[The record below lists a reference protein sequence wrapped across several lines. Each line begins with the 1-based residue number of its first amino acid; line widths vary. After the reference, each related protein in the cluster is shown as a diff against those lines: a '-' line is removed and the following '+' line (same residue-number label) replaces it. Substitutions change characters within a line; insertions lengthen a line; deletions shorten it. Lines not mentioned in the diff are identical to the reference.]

1 MKRERQT
8 REVRYLGLDV
18 HKHYITVGGMN
29 AQQEIV
35 LRPRDVEMERF
46 KRWAEENLTET
57 DEVVLEATTN
67 TWDVYDTI
75 VGLVKRV
82 VVAHPAE
89 VKQIANSRV
98 KTDNQDVIRLL
109 RLLIADLVP
118 EVWVPPLE
126 VRELRAMI
134 SYRWRLVTP
143 ALAGGAR
150 EMATAIQNRMH
161 SLLHCHNIQAPD
173 GKIDVGE
180 NRAWWEQL
188 KLSELETLRLKQ
200 ELKTLRLVREHIVE
214 VEKELGRLSTSERWG
229 SQAVRI
235 MQLPG
240 VGIIVTMTLLSAIG
254 DIRRFESPKKLVG
267 YAGLGAGVHDRGQK
281 HREKGITKF
290 GRKELRWALVE
301 ASWQAVRSN
310 PRWRSHY
317 ATLCKRKHPNQA
329 IVAIARK
336 LLVTLWY
343 LWNNPTSYQHSSD
356 EDLAYKML
364 TWAWHMDKSALHGM
378 SSQQFA
384 KYGLL
389 QLGRGEHLTRI
400 VKGGQP
406 RRIASKEEVLALK
419 PELCLKQ

>member
-1 MKRERQT
+1 MQGEWKT
-8 REVRYLGLDV
+8 REGRYIGLDV
-18 HKHYITVGGMN
+18 HKRYITVGGMN

-46 KRWAEENLTET
+46 KRWVQENLKQT

-67 TWDVYDTI
+67 TWDIYDTLRP
-75 VGLVKRV
+75 LVKRV

-98 KTDNQDVIRLL
+98 KTDNQDVIRLV
-109 RLLIADLVP
+109 RLLLADLVP
-118 EVWVPPLE
+118 EVWVPPVE
-126 VRELRAMI
+126 VRELRALL
-134 SYRWRLVTP
+134 SYRWRLVK
-143 ALAGGAR
+143 
-150 EMATAIQNRMH
+150 MSTAIQNRMH
-161 SLLHCHNIQAPD
+161 SLLHRHNIQAPE

-180 NRAWWEQL
+180 NQAWWEQL
-188 KLSELETLRLKQ
+188 RLSELETLRLKQ
-200 ELKTLRLVREHIVE
+200 ELKTLRMVREHILE
-214 VEKELGRLSTSERWG
+214 VEKELGCLSTSERWRK
-229 SQAVRI
+229 QAVHV

-240 VGIIVTMTLLSAIG
+240 VGVIVTMTILSAIG
-254 DIRRFESPKKLVG
+254 DIQRFENPKKLVG
-267 YAGLGAGVHDRGQK
+267 YAGLGAGVHDSGQT

-310 PRWRSHY
+310 PRWRAQY
-317 ATLCKRKHPNQA
+317 EALCQRKHPNQA

-343 LWNNPTSYQHSSD
+343 LLSKQEAYTPSSD
-356 EDLAYKML
+356 EDLAYKLL
-364 TWAWHMDKSALHGM
+364 TWAWHLDKSALRGM
-378 SSQQFA
+378 TNQQFA

-400 VKGGQP
+400 VKGGRP

-419 PELCLKQ
+419 PILQPPR

>member
-1 MKRERQT
+1 M
-8 REVRYLGLDV
+8 GLDI

-29 AQQEIV
+29 AEQEIV
-35 LRPRDVEMERF
+35 LRPRDVVMERF
-46 KRWAEENLTET
+46 KTWAESNLRKT

-75 VGLVKRV
+75 VSLVKRV

-89 VKQIANSRV
+89 VKQIANARV
-98 KTDNQDVIRLL
+98 KTDHQDVIRLV
-109 RLLIADLVP
+109 RLLIAELVP

-134 SYRWRLVTP
+134 SYRWRLVK
-143 ALAGGAR
+143 
-150 EMATAIQNRMH
+150 MATAIQNRMH
-161 SLLHCHNIQAPD
+161 SLLHRHNIQAPD
-173 GKIDVGE
+173 GKIDVGA

-188 KLSELETLRLKQ
+188 QLSALETLRLKQ
-200 ELKTLRLVREHIVE
+200 ELKTLRMVREHIVD

-229 SQAVRI
+229 SQTVRV

-240 VGIIVTMTLLSAIG
+240 VGVIVTMTILSAIG

-267 YAGLGAGVHDRGQK
+267 YAGMGAGVHDSGQK

-310 PRWRSHY
+310 PRWRAQY
-317 ATLCKRKHPNQA
+317 DELCKRKHPNQA

-343 LWNNPTSYQHSSD
+343 LLSKQESYNGWSD

-364 TWAWHMDKSALHGM
+364 TWAWHMDRRALNGM
-378 SSQQFA
+378 SNQQFA
-384 KYGLL
+384 KYGLI

-406 RRIASKEEVLALK
+406 RRIAAKEEVLALK
-419 PELCLKQ
+419 PELYLKQ

>member
-1 MKRERQT
+1 MKREQKT
-8 REVRYLGLDV
+8 REDEVRYIGLDV

-29 AQQEIV
+29 KEQEIV
-35 LRPRDVEMERF
+35 LRPRDVEIERF
-46 KRWAEENLTET
+46 QRWAEENLRET

-67 TWDVYDTI
+67 TWEVYDTI
-75 VGLVKRV
+75 AVLVKRV

-118 EVWVPPLE
+118 EVWVPPVE

-134 SYRWRLVTP
+134 SYRWRLVK
-143 ALAGGAR
+143 
-150 EMATAIQNRMH
+150 MATAIQNRMH
-161 SLLHCHNIQAPD
+161 SLLHRHNIQAPD
-173 GKIDVGE
+173 GKIDTGE
-180 NRAWWEQL
+180 NREWWEKL

-214 VEKELGRLSTSERWG
+214 VEAELGRLSTSERWG
-229 SQAVRI
+229 DQAVYL
-235 MQLPG
+235 MQIPG
-240 VGIIVTMTLLSAIG
+240 VGIIVTMTILSAIG

-267 YAGLGAGVHDRGQK
+267 YAGLGAGVHDSGQK

-310 PRWRSHY
+310 PRWRAQYDELS
-317 ATLCKRKHPNQA
+317 KRKHPNQA

-336 LLVTLWY
+336 LLVTVWY
-343 LWNNPTSYQHSSD
+343 LLNKHESYNGSSD

-364 TWAWHMDKSALHGM
+364 TWAWHMDKRARNGM
-378 SSQQFA
+378 TNQQFA
-384 KYGLL
+384 KYELIL
-389 QLGRGEHLTRI
+389 LGRGADLTRI

-406 RRIASKEEVLALK
+406 RRIAPKEEVLALK